1 MQASPGS
8 GACLL
13 FTHWTPNPASHCFQ
27 PPASPWLLLAGS
39 LLGNVPE
46 AHLHKQ
52 PRARSAPQEWEIKG
66 AVGTFPP
73 KAKAVCRM
81 GCELLFQEISS
92 CLQEQGWRE
101 GKKEGEK
108 ERGRGVSVWGELVSD
123 FLAPFHVGNTGGPG
137 QPQVSD
143 SWLFSAPL

>member
-1 MQASPGS
+1 M
-8 GACLL
+8 L
-13 FTHWTPNPASHCFQ
+13 FR
-27 PPASPWLLLAGS
+27 S
-39 LLGNVPE
+39 LLGTVPE

-73 KAKAVCRM
+73 KAKALCRM

-92 CLQEQGWRE
+92 CLQEGGWR
-101 GKKEGEK
+101 EGEK
-108 ERGRGVSVWGELVSD
+108 EREREGGMEWVWGGVVSD
-123 FLAPFHVGNTGGPG
+123 FLAPFHVANTGGPG
-137 QPQVSD
+137 HSQASE